1 MRKKIT
7 FRCSWTDFR
16 GLRRSGEV
24 DSVLRF
30 SFLGD
35 FIIGFLKVIS
45 SSDDSKKEWILV
57 AFSLTRLFFSDKDL
71 VVFKS
76 FSGVVVWN
84 PLKLRHTFFD
94 EFFEL
99 LMPLSK
105 VVGLLSR
112 FWT

>member
-45 SSDDSKKEWILV
+45 SSDESKKELILV
-57 AFSLTRLFFSDKDL
+57 AFSCLLFPLTILFFSSEDL
-71 VVFKS
+71 VVFTS
-76 FSGVVVWN
+76 FSGVVV
-84 PLKLRHTFFD
+84 
-94 EFFEL
+94 
-99 LMPLSK
+99 
-105 VVGLLSR
+105 
-112 FWT
+112 